1 MRRVVGKKLLVA
13 AVGVA
18 AVAYGACK
26 ERTVSGNLMA
36 PEPTSIPVGNL
47 MAPIP
52 DDAGVIGPPVAPDA
66 GEAPADGGAKDGG
79 GKDGGAKDGGAKDG
93 DAGAKKLPKPP
104 NHHPPGNLMAPE

>member
-1 MRRVVGKKLLVA
+1 MRRIVGKKLLVA

-36 PEPTSIPVGNL
+36 PEPTSVPVGNL
-47 MAPIP
+47 MAPIAP
-52 DDAGVIGPPVAPDA
+52 DAGVIGPPVAPDGGEGPHDA
-66 GEAPADGGAKDGG
+66 GEGPSDA
-79 GKDGGAKDGGAKDG
+79 G
-93 DAGAKKLPKPP
+93 DAGKRGDAGKKPPVKPP